1 MVDEKTF
8 PEGFE
13 DLERLAEW
21 ALPTEIERHERRLS
35 STIEELQDIYDAV
48 LARIDEMLAY
58 LNKTP
63 LNELP
68 PPDQRLLNLALS
80 LAEVAPAIEFY
91 GQPEVVDG
99 FDSNRLKIGI

>member
-1 MVDEKTF
+1 MADVATF
-8 PEGFE
+8 PEGYE
-13 DLERLAEW
+13 DLDHLAAW

-35 STIEELQDIYDAV
+35 STIEELREIYDAV
-48 LARIDEMLAY
+48 LARIDEILTY

-63 LNELP
+63 LDELSP
-68 PPDQRLLNLALS
+68 RQQNLLNLTLS

-99 FDSNRLKIGI
+99 FDSKRLKIGI